1 MKKQTTKKASRGKAS
16 RGTLGKVF
24 HYIGHYKFLL
34 FLSCLCALIG
44 AVGALILPILS
55 GSAIDAI
62 VGVGDV
68 DYDEVARIAI
78 RMALILAVT
87 ALARFLGAVCNNKLT
102 SSVLHDLRERAFHK
116 LGSVPLSYLD
126 THSAGDTVSRVISD
140 ADTFADGLLLGFS
153 QLFSGVVTIV
163 GTLIFMFAVNVWIAL
178 VVVLVTPLSLVVSY
192 FIAKRSYSMFHTQSS
207 VRGAE
212 TALISEAVGSEKTI
226 RSFGRER
233 EMNEKF
239 YDIDEKLR
247 RASLKAT
254 FFSALTNPTTR
265 FVNSIVY
272 AAVGVVGAILSI
284 TSSGIITVGTLSI
297 FLSYANQYTKP
308 FNEIASVI
316 TELQNALA
324 CAERIF
330 EFIEADD
337 EVSDEGGEELSPESI
352 RGRVSIDNVEFSYTK
367 ERELIKGFSLD
378 VKPGERVAVVGP
390 TGCGKTTFI
399 NLLMRFYDVDGGS
412 ISVDGHDIRSVTR
425 KSLRS
430 CYGMVLQDTWI
441 RNATVR
447 DNIAMGK
454 PGATDE
460 EIMAAAVTSHAE
472 EFIRRLPEGLDTV
485 LGEGGG
491 GLSQGQRQLLC
502 ISRVMLA
509 SPPMLILDEATSSI
523 DTRTELEVQD
533 SFAKMMEGKTSFIVA
548 HRLSTVRSAD
558 KILVMRDGK
567 IIETGTHDS
576 LLAKG
581 GAYAELYESQFT
593 H

>member
-1 MKKQTTKKASRGKAS
+1 MKKAKKSDKKGSAL
-16 RGTLGKVF
+16 TLRRVF
-24 HYIGHYKFLL
+24 HYIGRHRILL
-34 FLSCLCALIG
+34 ILSCVFALIG
-44 AVGALILPILS
+44 AVGVLILPILS
-55 GSAIDAI
+55 GNAIDEMI
-62 VGVGDV
+62 GVGEV
-68 DYDEVARIAI
+68 DFDAVARIALEMVI
-78 RMALILAVT
+78 VLAVT
-87 ALARFLGAVCNNKLT
+87 ASARLLAAICNNRL
-102 SSVLHDLRERAFHK
+102 SCSVLHDLRERAFGK

-126 THSAGDTVSRVISD
+126 THSAGDTVSRIISD

-153 QLFSGVVTIV
+153 QLFSGIVTII
-163 GTLIFMFAVNVWIAL
+163 GTLCFMFAVNVWIAL
-178 VVVLVTPLSLVVSY
+178 VVVLVTPLSLIVSY
-192 FIAKRSYSMFHTQSS
+192 FIAKRSYSMFHAQSAI
-207 VRGAE
+207 RGEE
-212 TALISEAVGSEKTI
+212 TALISESVGAEKII
-226 RSFGRER
+226 RAFGREDD
-233 EMNEKF
+233 MNEKF
-239 YDIDEKLR
+239 GEVDERLR
-247 RASLKAT
+247 TASQKAT
-254 FFSALTNPTTR
+254 FNSALTNPTTR

-330 EFIEADD
+330 ELIEVDEEEDD
-337 EVSDEGGEELSPESI
+337 EGKFELDPASVS
-352 RGRVSIDNVEFSYTK
+352 GRVTAENVSFSYSPD
-367 ERELIKGFSLD
+367 RELIKNFNLD
-378 VKPGERVAVVGP
+378 VMHGRRIAIVGP
-390 TGCGKTTFI
+390 TGCGKTTLI
-399 NLLMRFYDVDGGS
+399 NLLMRFYDVDSGK
-412 ISVDGHDIRSVTR
+412 ISVDGHDIREVTR

-430 CYGMVLQDTWI
+430 SYGMVLQDTWI

-447 DNIAMGK
+447 ENIAMGK
-454 PGATDE
+454 PDATDE

-533 SFAKMMEGKTSFIVA
+533 SFAKMMVGKTSFIVA
-548 HRLSTVRSAD
+548 HRLSTVKSAD
-558 KILVMRDGK
+558 LILVMRDGK
-567 IIETGTHDS
+567 IIETGTHES
-576 LLAKG
+576 LLGLG
-581 GAYAELYESQFT
+581 GAYAELYESQFKNAAE
-593 H
+593 

>member
-1 MKKQTTKKASRGKAS
+1 MKKQATKASK
-16 RGTLGKVF
+16 GTLGKVL
-24 HYIGHYKFLL
+24 HYIGYYKFLL
-34 FLSCLCALIG
+34 LLSCLCALIG

-55 GSAIDAI
+55 GNAIDAI

-78 RMALILAVT
+78 LMALILAGT
-87 ALARFLGAVCNNKLT
+87 ALSRFLGAVCNNKLT

-153 QLFSGVVTIV
+153 QLFSGVVTIF

-330 EFIEADD
+330 EFIEAED

-378 VKPGERVAVVGP
+378 VKPGERVAIVGP

-581 GAYAELYESQFT
+581 GAYAELYESQFM

>member
-1 MKKQTTKKASRGKAS
+1 MKKTKYSDKKGSAL
-16 RGTLGKVF
+16 TLRRVF
-24 HYIGHYKFLL
+24 HYIGRHRILL
-34 FLSCLCALIG
+34 ILSCVFALIG

-55 GSAIDAI
+55 GNAIDEI
-62 VGVGDV
+62 IGVGDV
-68 DYDEVARIAI
+68 DFDAIARIALEMVI
-78 RMALILAVT
+78 VLAVT
-87 ALARFLGAVCNNKLT
+87 ASARLLAAICNNRL
-102 SSVLHDLRERAFHK
+102 SCSVLHDLRERAFGK

-126 THSAGDTVSRVISD
+126 THSAGDTVSRIISD

-153 QLFSGVVTIV
+153 QLFSGIVTII
-163 GTLIFMFAVNVWIAL
+163 GTLCFMFAVNVWIAL

-192 FIAKRSYSMFHTQSS
+192 FIAKRSYSMFHAQSAI
-207 VRGAE
+207 RGEE
-212 TALISEAVGSEKTI
+212 TALISESVGAEKII
-226 RSFGRER
+226 RAFGREDD
-233 EMNEKF
+233 MNEKF
-239 YDIDEKLR
+239 GEVDERLR
-247 RASLKAT
+247 TASQKAT
-254 FFSALTNPTTR
+254 FNSALTNPTTR

-330 EFIEADD
+330 ELIEAD
-337 EVSDEGGEELSPESI
+337 EEEDDKGKFELDPESVS
-352 RGRVSIDNVEFSYTK
+352 GRVTAENVSFSYSPD
-367 ERELIKGFSLD
+367 RELIKNFNLD
-378 VKPGERVAVVGP
+378 VMHGRRIAIVGP
-390 TGCGKTTFI
+390 TGCGKTTLI
-399 NLLMRFYDVDGGS
+399 NLLMRFYDVDSGK
-412 ISVDGHDIRSVTR
+412 ISVDGHDIREVTR

-430 CYGMVLQDTWI
+430 SYGMVLQDTWI

-447 DNIAMGK
+447 ENIAMGK
-454 PGATDE
+454 PDATDE

-533 SFAKMMEGKTSFIVA
+533 SFAKMMVGKTSFIVA
-548 HRLSTVRSAD
+548 HRLSTVKSAD
-558 KILVMRDGK
+558 LILVMRDGK
-567 IIETGTHDS
+567 IIETGTHES
-576 LLAKG
+576 LLDLG
-581 GAYAELYESQFT
+581 GAYAELYESQFKNAAE
-593 H
+593 

>member
-1 MKKQTTKKASRGKAS
+1 MKKAKKSDKKSSAL
-16 RGTLGKVF
+16 TLRRVF
-24 HYIGHYKFLL
+24 HYIGRHRILL
-34 FLSCLCALIG
+34 ILSCVFALIG

-55 GSAIDAI
+55 GNAIDEI
-62 VGVGDV
+62 IGVGDV
-68 DYDEVARIAI
+68 DFDAIARIALEMVI
-78 RMALILAVT
+78 VLAVT
-87 ALARFLGAVCNNKLT
+87 ASARLLAAICNNRL
-102 SSVLHDLRERAFHK
+102 SCSVLHDLRERAFGK

-126 THSAGDTVSRVISD
+126 THSAGDTVSRIISD

-153 QLFSGVVTIV
+153 QLFSGIVTII
-163 GTLIFMFAVNVWIAL
+163 GTLCFMFAVNVWIAL

-192 FIAKRSYSMFHTQSS
+192 FIAKRSYSMFHAQSAI
-207 VRGAE
+207 RGEE
-212 TALISEAVGSEKTI
+212 TALISESVGAEKII
-226 RSFGRER
+226 RAFGREDD
-233 EMNEKF
+233 MNEKF
-239 YDIDEKLR
+239 GEVDERLR
-247 RASLKAT
+247 TASQKAT
-254 FFSALTNPTTR
+254 FNSALTNPTTR

-330 EFIEADD
+330 ELIEADEEED
-337 EVSDEGGEELSPESI
+337 DEGKFELDPESVS
-352 RGRVSIDNVEFSYTK
+352 GRVTAENVSFSYSPD
-367 ERELIKGFSLD
+367 RELIKNFNLD
-378 VKPGERVAVVGP
+378 VMHGRRIAIVGP
-390 TGCGKTTFI
+390 TGCGKTTLI
-399 NLLMRFYDVDGGS
+399 NLLMRFYDVDSGK
-412 ISVDGHDIRSVTR
+412 ISVDGHDIREVTR

-430 CYGMVLQDTWI
+430 SYGMVLQDTWI

-447 DNIAMGK
+447 ENIAMGK
-454 PGATDE
+454 PDATDE

-533 SFAKMMEGKTSFIVA
+533 SFAKMMVGKTSFIVA
-548 HRLSTVRSAD
+548 HRLSTVKSAD
-558 KILVMRDGK
+558 LILVMRDGK
-567 IIETGTHDS
+567 IIETGTHES
-576 LLAKG
+576 LLGLG
-581 GAYAELYESQFT
+581 GAYAELYESQFKNAAE
-593 H
+593 

>member
-1 MKKQTTKKASRGKAS
+1 MKKAKKSDKKSSAL
-16 RGTLGKVF
+16 TLRRVF
-24 HYIGHYKFLL
+24 HYIGRHRILL
-34 FLSCLCALIG
+34 ILSCVFALIG

-55 GSAIDAI
+55 GNAIDEIIGA
-62 VGVGDV
+62 GDV
-68 DYDEVARIAI
+68 DFDAIARIALEMVI
-78 RMALILAVT
+78 VLAVT
-87 ALARFLGAVCNNKLT
+87 ASARLLAAICNNRL
-102 SSVLHDLRERAFHK
+102 SCSVLHDLRERAFGK

-126 THSAGDTVSRVISD
+126 THSAGDTVSRIISD

-153 QLFSGVVTIV
+153 QLFSGIVTII
-163 GTLIFMFAVNVWIAL
+163 GTLCFMFAVNVWIAL

-192 FIAKRSYSMFHTQSS
+192 FIAKRSYSMFHAQSAI
-207 VRGAE
+207 RGEE
-212 TALISEAVGSEKTI
+212 TALISESVGAEKII
-226 RSFGRER
+226 RAFGREDD
-233 EMNEKF
+233 MNEKF
-239 YDIDEKLR
+239 GEVDERLR
-247 RASLKAT
+247 TSSQKAT
-254 FFSALTNPTTR
+254 FNSALTNPTTR

-330 EFIEADD
+330 ELIEADEEED
-337 EVSDEGGEELSPESI
+337 DEGKFELDPESVS
-352 RGRVSIDNVEFSYTK
+352 GRVTAENVSFSYSPD
-367 ERELIKGFSLD
+367 RELIKNFNLD
-378 VKPGERVAVVGP
+378 VMHGRRIAIVGP
-390 TGCGKTTFI
+390 TGCGKTTLI
-399 NLLMRFYDVDGGS
+399 NLLMRFYDVDSGK
-412 ISVDGHDIRSVTR
+412 ISVDGHDIREVTR

-430 CYGMVLQDTWI
+430 SYGMVLQDTWI

-447 DNIAMGK
+447 ENIAMGK
-454 PGATDE
+454 PDATDE

-533 SFAKMMEGKTSFIVA
+533 SFAKMMVGKTSFIVA
-548 HRLSTVRSAD
+548 HRLSTVKSAD
-558 KILVMRDGK
+558 LILVMRDGK
-567 IIETGTHDS
+567 IIETGTHES
-576 LLAKG
+576 LLDLG
-581 GAYAELYESQFT
+581 GAYAELYESQFKNAAE
-593 H
+593 

>member
-1 MKKQTTKKASRGKAS
+1 MKKTKKSDKKGSAL
-16 RGTLGKVF
+16 TLHRVF
-24 HYIGHYKFLL
+24 HYIGRHRILL
-34 FLSCLCALIG
+34 ILSCVFALIG

-55 GSAIDAI
+55 GNAIDEI
-62 VGVGDV
+62 IGVGDV
-68 DYDEVARIAI
+68 DFDGVARIALEMVI
-78 RMALILAVT
+78 VLAVT
-87 ALARFLGAVCNNKLT
+87 ASARLLAAICNNRL
-102 SSVLHDLRERAFHK
+102 SCSVLHDLRERAFGK

-126 THSAGDTVSRVISD
+126 THSAGDTVSRIISD

-153 QLFSGVVTIV
+153 QLFSGIVTII
-163 GTLIFMFAVNVWIAL
+163 GTLCFMFAVNVWIAL

-192 FIAKRSYSMFHTQSS
+192 FIAKRSYSMFHAQSAI
-207 VRGAE
+207 RGEE
-212 TALISEAVGSEKTI
+212 TALISESVGAEKII
-226 RSFGRER
+226 RAFGREDD
-233 EMNEKF
+233 MNEKF
-239 YDIDEKLR
+239 GEVDERLR
-247 RASLKAT
+247 TASQKAT
-254 FFSALTNPTTR
+254 FNSALTNPTTR

-330 EFIEADD
+330 ELIEADEEED
-337 EVSDEGGEELSPESI
+337 DEGKFELDPESVS
-352 RGRVSIDNVEFSYTK
+352 GRVTAENVSFSYSPD
-367 ERELIKGFSLD
+367 RELIKNFNLD
-378 VKPGERVAVVGP
+378 VMHGRRIAIVGP
-390 TGCGKTTFI
+390 TGCGKTTLI
-399 NLLMRFYDVDGGS
+399 NLLMRFYDVDSGK
-412 ISVDGHDIRSVTR
+412 ISVDGHDIREVTR

-430 CYGMVLQDTWI
+430 SYGMVLQDTWI

-447 DNIAMGK
+447 ENIAMGK
-454 PGATDE
+454 PDATDE
-460 EIMAAAVTSHAE
+460 EIMAAAVASHAE

-533 SFAKMMEGKTSFIVA
+533 SFAKMMVGKTSFIVA
-548 HRLSTVRSAD
+548 HRLSTVKSAD
-558 KILVMRDGK
+558 LILVMRDGK
-567 IIETGTHDS
+567 IIETGTHES
-576 LLAKG
+576 LLDLG
-581 GAYAELYESQFT
+581 GAYAELYESQFKNAAE
-593 H
+593 